1 MKRNTHREMVAEF
14 LGTDPVE
21 FSLAKRA
28 EGLTLQQIAR
38 ELFLAT
44 DGKVDVSFSTVRNWL
59 NGQDGEG
66 DAA

>member
-1 MKRNTHREMVAEF
+1 MKRNTHREMVSEF
-14 LGTDPVE
+14 LGVDPVE
-21 FSLAKRA
+21 FSAQKRS

-38 ELFLAT
+38 EIFLAT

-59 NGQDGEG
+59 APENG